1 MSSTPS
7 TTGSTSGRSP
17 LLARAI
23 ARASATSATAGD
35 ASLSRARSPSPRFGS
50 HSVVR
55 AERPTEGSLTEYLI
69 AHCLAALALAVDA
82 FFVAEQHAPTG
93 RAITQ
98 AALADGIRLCAAVP
112 LLNSMLALKIKESET
127 REPDTDVAT
136 AYGIVLKVGQQI
148 TTGDVV
154 QLANELNLLNGG
166 IYPSFTEQDIEVS
179 TFHVGTQS
187 VPGFSA
193 EQDTNEGQGG
203 PTVPQ
208 LRILDAFNP
217 QDKAIDLIASG
228 GVTTSLVIPGSG
240 PAMGG
245 EGIAIKMNSKLSNSS
260 HNALLHRGMDIK
272 DFQDGIPWR
281 YMKMACGENPKGHD
295 WGSMPSSRLGTAW
308 VFRERLEKARRT
320 LRAQDDWCDNA
331 KNAAS
336 HFGAYAHLHV
346 ESRFPDALEDES
358 LVALL
363 RGHVKLQVHCYQVND
378 IDMMLRNKDEFGF
391 EITAF
396 HHATEAHLLADKI
409 AANNISVAIFADHSL
424 YKREAYKH
432 SVLANLIYEAQKAV
446 HYGLDPDV
454 AFRAVTS
461 VPADKIG
468 AGYRIGQLKA
478 GFDADLVVWDRP
490 PLQLGAH
497 PLRVVVDG
505 HVVSDCHGLFLPLNP
520 DQSHQCRSLRPLTK
534 SPLGTYTVANI
545 SAIYASEGVLETG
558 KITVENGIVT
568 CLGPKCASKGTVF
581 DLQDGA
587 VIPGIIAVGV
597 PVGLQEIGQE
607 QGTWDGDAGSKDALD
622 GFVWAKDGVRVG
634 GGSKLQEY
642 AFRSGVLN
650 VVAVP
655 RGNGVVAGVSTVVRT
670 GAEREI
676 PRRDR
681 CPRRCTPYF
690 HRRQRQRAIR
700 LHNRYP
706 ILKTPQPL
714 KISTAN
720 SPFTQVVAG
729 TLPLVVTVHDPN
741 DISKLLALASPY
753 LPTLK
758 LVIAGA
764 TGAWAVADEIGK
776 LKVPVL
782 LQPPRCQAYAWEQ
795 RWCIPTGQGGPTAVE
810 ILKTAGVP
818 VLFVVEAGW
827 VTSADATSGKV
838 DVWDAVGSVTWRVAD
853 AFGIG
858 GGGLGRILVGQ
869 RAGFVA
875 FNGGPVG
882 FGYSVQGDCIKALST
897 IGVSVHHHQVSSG
910 RFGGPV
916 TRSSTL

>member
-1 MSSTPS
+1 MTN
-7 TTGSTSGRSP
+7 
-17 LLARAI
+17 
-23 ARASATSATAGD
+23 TA
-35 ASLSRARSPSPRFGS
+35 
-50 HSVVR
+50 
-55 AERPTEGSLTEYLI
+55 
-69 AHCLAALALAVDA
+69 LAALALAVDA

-98 AALADGIRLCAAVP
+98 AALADGIRLCAARTP
-112 LLNSMLALKIKESET
+112 PQLDTRPQSQRIRNPRFDASASDTPRLIKHATVWDGTGSK
-127 REPDTDVAT
+127 EPDTDVAT

-166 IYPSFTEQDIEVS
+166 IYPSFTEQDIEVWDVEGRVVS
-179 TFHVGTQS
+179 PGIVDMHSHVGTQS

-260 HNALLHRGMDIK
+260 HDALLHRGMDTK

-432 SVLANLIYEAQKAV
+432 SVLAGQILHEAGVQVAYKSDHPVTNAQHLIYEAQKAV

-468 AGYRIGQLKA
+468 AGHRIGQLKA

-505 HVVSDCHGLFLPLNP
+505 HVVFRLPWVVSP
-520 DQSHQCRSLRPLTK
+520 AEPGPITPIVVPSTPLTK
-534 SPLGTYTVANI
+534 SPFGTYTVTNI

-581 DLQDGA
+581 DLQDGV

-655 RGNGVVAGVSTVVRT
+655 RGNGVIAGVSTVVRT
-670 GAEREI
+670 GAEQY
-676 PRRDR
+676 RDAIAV
-681 CPRRCTPYF
+681 PDVALHISIGDSAKEPYASTI
-690 HRRQRQRAIR
+690 AI
-700 LHNRYP
+700 
-706 ILKTPQPL
+706 Q
-714 KISTAN
+714 
-720 SPFTQVVAG
+720 F
-729 TLPLVVTVHDPN
+729 
-741 DISKLLALASPY
+741 SKL
-753 LPTLK
+753 
-758 LVIAGA
+758 
-764 TGAWAVADEIGK
+764 
-776 LKVPVL
+776 
-782 LQPPRCQAYAWEQ
+782 
-795 RWCIPTGQGGPTAVE
+795 
-810 ILKTAGVP
+810 
-818 VLFVVEAGW
+818 
-827 VTSADATSGKV
+827 
-838 DVWDAVGSVTWRVAD
+838 
-853 AFGIG
+853 
-858 GGGLGRILVGQ
+858 
-869 RAGFVA
+869 
-875 FNGGPVG
+875 
-882 FGYSVQGDCIKALST
+882 
-897 IGVSVHHHQVSSG
+897 
-910 RFGGPV
+910 
-916 TRSSTL
+916 